1 MIFAV
6 DPPPSVGPH
15 ARLDPRRRA
24 GLGFIAVTI
33 CLDVVS
39 HSIVYPV
46 LPKLVEELLGG
57 DLPAA
62 ARWVGLL
69 VAAWSVAQFFAAP
82 VIGMLSDR
90 FGRRPVILISV
101 FGLSIDLVIMALA
114 PNLAWLLIGRLLCG
128 LTAGSYAAAMAYVA
142 DITPPEDRAKSY
154 GWLNAAAWTGV
165 ILGPALGGV
174 LGSLDPRAPF
184 WAAAAVALA
193 NGIYGFFVLPESL
206 PADRRTPM
214 VWRNA
219 NPWGSLSLLA
229 SRQGL
234 MLFAIVLTLLWLAIH
249 ALHSVFVL
257 YTDHRYA
264 WSTMQLGV
272 FFSVLAAVNIVVQT
286 QLAGRAAKRLGE
298 RRTVL
303 AGLAAQVL
311 GFTAVGLAPGAGLF
325 WIANLPIALGN
336 VAGPSLQ
343 SMMTARVEETEQGRL
358 QGAMGGISSL
368 TGLFGPIL
376 FTQAFAWAIAP
387 GMPAGLSGA
396 PILLGAGL
404 SAAAWL
410 LIAIYGRD
418 VPARDDT
425 A

>member
-1 MIFAV
+1 MTFPV
-6 DPPPSVGPH
+6 DPSPSVGPH
-15 ARLDPRRRA
+15 PRLDSRRRA

-46 LPKLVEELLGG
+46 LPKLVEQLLGG

-165 ILGPALGGV
+165 ILGPALGGL

-206 PADRRTPM
+206 PPERRAPM

-219 NPWGSLSLLA
+219 NPWGSLNLLA

-234 MLFAIVLTLLWLAIH
+234 LVFAAVLTLLWLAIH
-249 ALHSVFVL
+249 ALHSIFVL
-257 YTDHRYA
+257 YTDHRYG
-264 WSTMQLGV
+264 WTTMQLGV

-303 AGLAAQVL
+303 AGLAAQVV
-311 GFTAVGLAPGAGLF
+311 GFTAVGLAPGGGLF
-325 WIANLPIALGN
+325 WIANLPIALGG
-336 VAGPSLQ
+336 VVGPALQ
-343 SMMTARVEETEQGRL
+343 SMMTARVDETEQGRL

-376 FTQAFAWAIAP
+376 FTQAFAWAIMP
-387 GMPAGLSGA
+387 GMPAALSGA
-396 PILLGAGL
+396 PILLGAAL
-404 SAAAWL
+404 SAIAWV
-410 LIAIYGRD
+410 LIAIYARD
-418 VPARDDT
+418 VPSRAGQ